1 MALKCLY
8 NVYLHPLRS
17 YPGPFIA
24 RASFLPYQRNLLRG
38 RIHLWIQDLHKKY
51 GPVVR
56 LSPNELSFIEPEV
69 WKDVYGHRASAFTKS
84 HTFYGPDA
92 YGTPVGILRA
102 DNVSH
107 GRQRKTVSHAFSDK
121 ALKDQEEL
129 LKKHVSLL
137 VEKLDGVAAG
147 QLRANI
153 VEWCGFWLCM
163 KYDRICY

>member
-1 MALKCLY
+1 
-8 NVYLHPLRS
+8 VRE
-17 YPGPFIA
+17 
-24 RASFLPYQRNLLRG
+24 
-38 RIHLWIQDLHKKY
+38 LHKKY

-84 HTFYGPDA
+84 TTFYGPDA

-107 GRQRKTVSHAFSDK
+107 ARQRKTVSHAFSDK
-121 ALKDQEEL
+121 ALKDQEDL
-129 LKKHVSLL
+129 LKRHVGLL
-137 VEKLDGVAAG
+137 VEKLKGVAAG

-153 VEWCGFWLCM
+153 VEWCRFWLHEVH
-163 KYDRICY
+163 

>member
-8 NVYLHPLRS
+8 NVYFHPLRS
-17 YPGPFIA
+17 YPGPIAA
-24 RASFLPYQRNLLRG
+24 RASFLPYQCELLRG
-38 RIHLWIQDLHKKY
+38 RVHLWVRELHKKY

-84 HTFYGPDA
+84 TTFYGPDA

-107 GRQRKTVSHAFSDK
+107 ARQRKTVSHAFSDK
-121 ALKDQEEL
+121 ALKDQEDL
-129 LKKHVSLL
+129 LKRHVGLL
-137 VEKLDGVAAG
+137 VEKLKGVAAG

-153 VEWCGFWLCM
+153 VEWCRFWLHEVH
-163 KYDRICY
+163 